1 MHVWHGL
8 AMGDHVR
15 LSKSSD
21 RKVENISKTG
31 IIVNSPA
38 GSWQLVPGRPRETIL
53 KSCVAWSSHG

>member
-8 AMGDHVR
+8 VMGDHVR

-21 RKVENISKTG
+21 HKVENFSKAG

-38 GSWQLVPGRPRETIL
+38 GSWHLVPGLPREIIL